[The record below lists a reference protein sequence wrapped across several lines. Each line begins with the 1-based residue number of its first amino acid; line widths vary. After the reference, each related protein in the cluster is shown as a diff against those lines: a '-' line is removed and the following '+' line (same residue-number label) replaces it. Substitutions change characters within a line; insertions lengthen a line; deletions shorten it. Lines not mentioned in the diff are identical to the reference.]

1 MARRP
6 AANARDHILDT
17 AADLFDAH
25 GVHAVGLQ
33 QIIDNYGCGKN
44 MFYREFASKDE
55 LVVAY
60 LRRCTEHW
68 AGIVGTAAEQH
79 PEDDAA
85 QLLAIVRAVAADAT
99 VTRNRGC
106 ALRNALAEFPEPG
119 HPAHGVAVDHFTAV
133 RAQLHDL
140 ANRTEA
146 REPAILADRLMLIID
161 GLYANG
167 ATLGSAGA
175 APAAVAFAEDVL
187 AVATGQPFRDQHGR
201 QDHDQRAQLGGDR
214 AAAS

>member
-17 AADLFDAH
+17 ASALFDAH

-33 QIIDNYGCGKN
+33 QIIDSYGCGKN

-60 LRRCTEHW
+60 LRGCTEHW
-68 AGIVGTAAEQH
+68 TGLVGTAAEAH
-79 PEDDAA
+79 PDDPAA

-99 VTRNRGC
+99 VARTRGC
-106 ALRNALAEFPEPG
+106 ALRNALAEFPEPD
-119 HPAHGVAVDHFTAV
+119 HPAHGVAVDHFTAI

-140 ANRTEA
+140 AERT
-146 REPAILADRLMLIID
+146 PAANPATLADRLMLIID

-187 AVATGQPFRDQHGR
+187 ATALPR
-201 QDHDQRAQLGGDR
+201 
-214 AAAS
+214 